1 MRNPYSRQRE
11 EVTETVLSTEDWN
24 GLNVAA
30 PKLAE
35 FWGLPLKVEEYP
47 DE

>member
-1 MRNPYSRQRE
+1 
-11 EVTETVLSTEDWN
+11 VTEAVLNTDDWN

-35 FWGLPLKVEEYP
+35 FWGLPLQVEEYP